1 MKSAGRPG
9 LGSSS
14 KVFRSRLNSDDHF
27 ATVKYFGLLSPYI
40 LISLGSM
47 DSFGVRTLLSEEL
60 YDCSDLNILTFHFWL
75 YRGIG
80 I

>member
-27 ATVKYFGLLSPYI
+27 ATVKYFGLLSPYTLAMDRWI
-40 LISLGSM
+40 PLAFEPSLARNFMTALISI
-47 DSFGVRTLLSEEL
+47 F
-60 YDCSDLNILTFHFWL
+60 
-75 YRGIG
+75 
-80 I
+80 